1 MTEATPPAGTAAIAR
16 IVQAIL
22 EAVAHGRLP
31 AGTRLREE
39 ALATIFGVG
48 RGPVREAL
56 KALAERGVDADVE
69 SPLPRLGVTGGA
81 DAVPL
86 VSPMSSTTSLNV
98 RCRMAVRSS
107 RRCGALM
114 PDAC

>member
-1 MTEATPPAGTAAIAR
+1 
-16 IVQAIL
+16 VQAGPAL
-22 EAVAHGRLP
+22 DLLADLLDARARSGVAG
-31 AGTRLREE
+31 ATGV
-39 ALATIFGVG
+39 ALALVG
-48 RGPVREAL
+48 RAVSGP
-56 KALAERGVDADVE
+56 ERGVDADVE
-69 SPLPRLGVTGGA
+69 SPLPRLGVTGA
-81 DAVPL
+81 DAVLL